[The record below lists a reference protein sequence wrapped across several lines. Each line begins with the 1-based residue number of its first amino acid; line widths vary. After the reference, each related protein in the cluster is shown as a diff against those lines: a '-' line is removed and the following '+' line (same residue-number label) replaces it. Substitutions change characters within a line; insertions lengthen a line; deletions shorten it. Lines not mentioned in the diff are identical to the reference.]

1 MFASAHDFPKFVT
14 VAAAMEHE
22 LRKVG
27 IRPRHEILYI
37 VAILR
42 GMIRSKQT
50 AGLRQSKPVETE
62 RPDLG
67 PITRETLFSFNE
79 LE

>member
-27 IRPRHEILYI
+27 TRPRREILDI

-42 GMIRSKQT
+42 GMIRSEQI
-50 AGLRQSKPVETE
+50 AGLLQSKPVETE
-62 RPDLG
+62 RPDLARSLAKLYSLS
-67 PITRETLFSFNE
+67 TS
-79 LE
+79 

>member
-1 MFASAHDFPKFVT
+1 MFTSAHNFPKFVT

-27 IRPRHEILYI
+27 TRPRREILDI

-42 GMIRSKQT
+42 GMIRSEEVVV
-50 AGLRQSKPVETE
+50 LRQNEPVATRRPMSPDKPYS
-62 RPDLG
+62 L
-67 PITRETLFSFNE
+67 SMS
-79 LE
+79 